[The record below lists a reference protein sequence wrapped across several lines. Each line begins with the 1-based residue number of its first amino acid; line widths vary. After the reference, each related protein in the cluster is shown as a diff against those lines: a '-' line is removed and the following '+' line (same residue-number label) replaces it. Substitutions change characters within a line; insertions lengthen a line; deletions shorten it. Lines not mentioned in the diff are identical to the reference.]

1 MVATSEPQSRP
12 RPGPGV
18 GRDLSV
24 EQELACALRILAHE
38 GWQENMSGHITWVAD
53 EPGRPS
59 MWVNPWGKW
68 WQEVR
73 ASDIVRVDVDGQL
86 LSGRWDVTPA
96 VFLHTELH
104 RARAD
109 ARVIVHGHPYYAT
122 VLAGIGELPRIIH
135 QNSCIFD
142 GELGLV
148 HEYDGSIENASAGAR
163 LADRV
168 GAASGVLLVNHGA
181 IVTAPTIQEACYKA
195 ACFERMCRFTYDT
208 LVTGREPLPIDP
220 TFRAEMKVELRRNAP
235 QPYWDGAVRSLV
247 AAEPDVLQ

>member
-68 WQEVR
+68 WQEVQ
-73 ASDIVRVDVDGQL
+73 ASDIVRVDLEGDVV
-86 LSGRWDVTPA
+86 SGRWDVTPA

-148 HEYDGSIENASAGAR
+148 HEYDGSIETASAGAR

-168 GAASGVLLVNHGA
+168 GSASGVLLVNHGA

-208 LVTGREPLPIDP
+208 IAAGRVPVPIP
-220 TFRAEMKVELRRNAP
+220 AGARAAVKPALQQNTP
-235 QPYWDGAVRSLV
+235 QAYWDGAVRQLLRD
-247 AAEPDVLQ
+247 EPEVLA